1 MEHGND
7 NAVSDGVHANV
18 LGVELW
24 DTITRLSTEWMVA
37 ARAQGQARCRATEQ
51 ELRFFLL
58 TYVSLAPGVEGVSTG
73 RKAIL
78 RALYDRL
85 GDTGTGHV
93 SAILQCVIERE
104 ESEARRHKWRG
115 EID

>member
-7 NAVSDGVHANV
+7 NAVAGGVQANV

-37 ARAQGQARCRATEQ
+37 ARAQDHARTRATEQ

-58 TYVSLAPGVEGVSTG
+58 TYVSLSPRIEGVSTG

-78 RALYDRL
+78 RTLYDRL
-85 GDTGTGHV
+85 GDAGTSHV
-93 SAILQCVIERE
+93 SAMLGCVIERE
-104 ESEARRHKWRG
+104 ESQARQREARG
-115 EID
+115 END

>member
-7 NAVSDGVHANV
+7 NSGADGVHANV

-37 ARAQGQARCRATEQ
+37 ASAQDHSRCRATEQ
-51 ELRFFLL
+51 DLRFFLL
-58 TYVSLAPGVEGVSTG
+58 SYVSLSPGVEGVSTG

-85 GDTGTGHV
+85 GDAGTGHV

-104 ESEARRHKWRG
+104 ESQARQRQARG
-115 EID
+115 KID